1 MLEEVSGG
9 RSIGRGRRCRCFIE
23 KWREVFFFVFLDSVS
38 TDNLRDGKGVRDGII
53 VGFFV

>member
-9 RSIGRGRRCRCFIE
+9 RSVGRGRRCRCFIE